1 MVRLVLTSQAQEV
14 NHKQRPWCSLQ
25 SSGRDDVPSG
35 PSHGPR
41 YCVLLPGPSSLS
53 IPWNSGAFGPGGQP
67 GKVSTCLWD
76 FLGVG
81 RIEGRGL
88 LVEIYLLG
96 KCVYSRTITVVT
108 VSVYQPP
115 YASLL
120 HTVSHFSRHCPPQ
133 STCAAAETQHR
144 EGPRPTA
151 WGGGGGRAGRRCQ
164 SPGPVLLSQH
174 AAQEDLEGDGILQ
187 ALASPV
193 FLFIW
198 F

>member
-1 MVRLVLTSQAQEV
+1 M
-14 NHKQRPWCSLQ
+14 
-25 SSGRDDVPSG
+25 
-35 PSHGPR
+35 
-41 YCVLLPGPSSLS
+41 LLPGPSSLS
-53 IPWNSGAFGPGGQP
+53 ISWNSGAFGPGGQP

-151 WGGGGGRAGRRCQ
+151 RGGGGGRAGRRCQ